1 VSFLFAA
8 LVASTAA
15 GLATY
20 WAARKGRRG
29 SPEAT
34 LEAAKKAK
42 AALNPPPPTTP
53 DTLPLSLGDVV
64 SAEGEERWLEG
75 ALVAREDGHAR
86 AALFFAREGLAER
99 AVLAF
104 APPRRELFWL
114 APTDTLAPREPPGT
128 LEVGRETYQRV
139 ERFPA
144 AVERVGVGAPQV
156 GEVVLWA
163 LYEGGGRKVALLLA
177 GGLGQ
182 RVWTGTRVEDGEW
195 DRMGQGA

>member
-1 VSFLFAA
+1 MSFLIAA

-20 WAARKGRRG
+20 WAARKGSKG
-29 SPEAT
+29 GPPE
-34 LEAAKKAK
+34 EAQKARAEK
-42 AALNPPPPTTP
+42 LPPAPSTP

-75 ALVAREDGHAR
+75 ALVAREDGAAR

-99 AVLAF
+99 AVLVF

-114 APTDTLAPREPPGT
+114 TPTDTLAPREPPGT

-139 ERFPA
+139 ARFPA

-156 GEVVLWA
+156 GEVVVWA

-182 RVWTGTRVEDGEW
+182 RVWTGTRVDEGEW
-195 DRMGQGA
+195 DRMGKGT

>member
-1 VSFLFAA
+1 MSFLIAA
-8 LVASTAA
+8 LVASAAA
-15 GLATY
+15 GVATY
-20 WAARKGRRG
+20 WAARKGSRASRDG
-29 SPEAT
+29 A
-34 LEAAKKAK
+34 LEVAKKAQ
-42 AALNPPPPTTP
+42 AALAPPPTTP

-75 ALVAREDGHAR
+75 ALVAREDGLPR

-114 APTDTLAPREPPGT
+114 RPTDALAPREPPGT

-139 ERFPA
+139 GRFPA

-163 LYEGGGRKVALLLA
+163 LYEGGGRKVALLLS

-182 RVWTGTRVEDGEW
+182 RVWTGTRVDEGEW
-195 DRMGQGA
+195 DRMGKGT